1 MSRETYVKMKSLLE
15 KIVQRLEKEESCLN
29 YLDANIGDGDHG
41 RTITTS
47 FRKVLEELS
56 PERDLDIGA
65 FLKKVG
71 RSLAFSGG
79 AATGPLFGT
88 AFIEAGK
95 ALEGKEVL
103 SLEDWVRALE
113 AAEEEIKKRGKAKV
127 GEKTML
133 DTIDPAVQSLKKS
146 FSCNEPIEKALEKAR
161 QSAQK
166 GMESTKDLISKRG
179 RSSRLGE
186 RTKGHIDPGAAS
198 SYFILETVIETC
210 KGSEKEFKLINP

>member
-1 MSRETYVKMKSLLE
+1 VESKLSRETYIKMKNLLK
-15 KIVQRLEKEESCLN
+15 KIVQRLEIKESYLN
-29 YLDANIGDGDHG
+29 HLDANIGDGDHG
-41 RTITTS
+41 RTIVTS
-47 FRKVLEELS
+47 LRKALEGLGTE
-56 PERDLDIGA
+56 EDLDVGA

-71 RSLAFSGG
+71 RNLAFSGG

-95 ALEGKEVL
+95 ALEGKEAL
-103 SLEDWVRALE
+103 SLRDWANALE
-113 AAEEEIKKRGKAKV
+113 AAQEGIKKRGKAKV

-133 DTIDPAVQSLKKS
+133 DTIHPTVQSLKES
-146 FSCNEPIEKALEKAR
+146 LSRNESLKKALEKAR
-161 QSAQK
+161 QSAQR
-166 GMESTKDLISKRG
+166 GMESTKDLVSKRG

-210 KGSEKEFKLINP
+210 K

>member
-1 MSRETYVKMKSLLE
+1 MRNLLE
-15 KIVQRLEKEESCLN
+15 KIVKKLEIKESYLN
-29 YLDANIGDGDHG
+29 HLDADIGDGDHG
-41 RTITTS
+41 RTIVTS
-47 FRKVLEELS
+47 LRKALEGLG
-56 PERDLDIGA
+56 PEEDLDVGA

-71 RSLAFSGG
+71 RNLAFSSG

-95 ALEGKEVL
+95 ALEGKEIL
-103 SLEDWVRALE
+103 SLKDWTIALE
-113 AAEEEIKKRGKAKV
+113 TAEEGIKKRGKAKV

-133 DTIDPAVQSLKKS
+133 DTIHPAVQSLKES
-146 FSCNEPIEKALEKAR
+146 LSCNEPLRKALEKAR
-161 QSAQK
+161 QAAQK
-166 GMESTKDLISKRG
+166 GMESTKDLVSKRG

-210 KGSEKEFKLINP
+210 RKS

>member
-1 MSRETYVKMKSLLE
+1 MSKETYVKMKNLLK
-15 KIVQRLEKEESCLN
+15 KIVQKLEIKESYLN
-29 YLDANIGDGDHG
+29 HLDADIGDGDHG
-41 RTITTS
+41 RTIVTS
-47 FRKVLEELS
+47 LRKALEGLG
-56 PERDLDIGA
+56 PEEDLDVGA

-71 RSLAFSGG
+71 RNLAFSSG

-95 ALEGKEVL
+95 ALEGKEIL
-103 SLEDWVRALE
+103 SLKDWTIALE
-113 AAEEEIKKRGKAKV
+113 TAEEGIKKRGKAKV

-133 DTIDPAVQSLKKS
+133 DTIHPAVQSLKES
-146 FSCNEPIEKALEKAR
+146 LSCNEPLRKALEKAR
-161 QSAQK
+161 QAAQK
-166 GMESTKDLISKRG
+166 GMESTKDLVSKRG

-210 KGSEKEFKLINP
+210 K

>member
-1 MSRETYVKMKSLLE
+1 MSKETYAKMKNLLE
-15 KIVQRLEKEESCLN
+15 KIVQKLEKEESYLN
-29 YLDANIGDGDHG
+29 HLDANIGDGDHG
-41 RTITTS
+41 RTIATS
-47 FRKVLEELS
+47 FRKTLEELS
-56 PERDLDIGA
+56 PEKDLDIGA

-71 RSLAFSGG
+71 GSIAFSGG

-95 ALEGKEVL
+95 ALEGKEAL
-103 SLEDWVRALE
+103 SLENWAKALE
-113 AAEEEIKKRGKAKV
+113 SAEEGIKKRGNAKV

-133 DTIDPAVQSLKKS
+133 DAIHPAVQSLKKS
-146 FSCNEPIEKALEKAR
+146 FSCSESLNEALEKVR

-166 GMESTKDLISKRG
+166 GMESTKNLISKRG

-198 SYFILETVIETC
+198 SYFILETVIEAC
-210 KGSEKEFKLINP
+210 RKGKEKQRA

>member
-1 MSRETYVKMKSLLE
+1 LSRETYLKMKNLLE
-15 KIVQRLEKEESCLN
+15 KIVQRLEKEESYLN
-29 YLDANIGDGDHG
+29 HLDANIGDGDHG

-47 FRKVLEELS
+47 FRKALEELS
-56 PERDLDIGA
+56 PEEDLDIGA

-71 RSLAFSGG
+71 RNLAFSGG

-95 ALEGKEVL
+95 ALEGKETL
-103 SLEDWVRALE
+103 SLKDWTIALE
-113 AAEEEIKKRGKAKV
+113 AAQEGIKKRGKAKV

-133 DTIDPAVQSLKKS
+133 DTIHPAVQSLKES
-146 FSCNEPIEKALEKAR
+146 LSCNEPVEEALEKAK

-166 GMESTKDLISKRG
+166 GMESTRDLISRRG

-198 SYFILETVIETC
+198 SCFILETVIESC
-210 KGSEKEFKLINP
+210 K

>member
-1 MSRETYVKMKSLLE
+1 MSKETYIKMKDLLE
-15 KIVQRLEKEESCLN
+15 KIVQKLEKEESYLN
-29 YLDANIGDGDHG
+29 HLDADIGDGDHG
-41 RTITTS
+41 RTIATS
-47 FRKVLEELS
+47 FRKALEELNL
-56 PERDLDIGA
+56 EGDLDIGV

-71 RSLAFSGG
+71 RNMAFSGG

-88 AFIEAGK
+88 AFMEAGK
-95 ALEGKEVL
+95 VLEGEKALSLRDWAIALE
-103 SLEDWVRALE
+103 S
-113 AAEEEIKKRGKAKV
+113 AEEGIKKRGKAKV

-133 DTIDPAVQSLKKS
+133 DTIHPAVESLKKS

-210 KGSEKEFKLINP
+210 KKSSR